1 MDEAKSALSEARRLN
16 PSLTIKWFREHA
28 EDIFRHGPKA
38 CVRHCFNEPA
48 AASFKHVNPAGVA
61 VSPVRDYGLVPC
73 LAAEAFC
80 GGAMV
85 LKRAFWSSL
94 SEA

>member
-1 MDEAKSALSEARRLN
+1 MSRPR
-16 PSLTIKWFREHA
+16 PPF
-28 EDIFRHGPKA
+28 
-38 CVRHCFNEPA
+38 
-48 AASFKHVNPAGVA
+48 PAGV
-61 VSPVRDYGLVPC
+61 DYGLAPC